1 MNDTHRW
8 GQEANRLAIEEQFT
22 LDVQTTNSGGARAS
36 SKTCEFCSQPAQYSL
51 AFVLSTVGTR
61 PRRQKCSSVVLIC
74 DKCIREFYESDPQI
88 PEELQNALRRAYT
101 TINSAPTDHGQR
113 PETEL

>member
-1 MNDTHRW
+1 MDA
-8 GQEANRLAIEEQFT
+8 QT
-22 LDVQTTNSGGARAS
+22 LIRVEGRVSN
-36 SKTCEFCSQPAQYSL
+36 KKCEFCSQPAQYSL
-51 AFVLSTVGTR
+51 AFVLSTVGVR

-88 PEELQNALRRAYT
+88 PEELQNTLKRAYT
-101 TINSAPTDHGQR
+101 TLNSPPTDHGQR

>member
-1 MNDTHRW
+1 MD
-8 GQEANRLAIEEQFT
+8 A
-22 LDVQTTNSGGARAS
+22 QTINLNGARVS
-36 SKTCEFCSQPAQYSL
+36 NKKCEFCSQPAQYSL
-51 AFVLSTVGTR
+51 AFVLSTVGVR

-74 DKCIREFYESDPQI
+74 DNCIREFYESDPQI

-101 TINSAPTDHGQR
+101 TLNSAPTDHAQR

>member
-1 MNDTHRW
+1 MNSDGSR
-8 GQEANRLAIEEQFT
+8 
-22 LDVQTTNSGGARAS
+22 VS
-36 SKTCEFCSQPAQYSL
+36 SKKCEFCSQPAQYSL
-51 AFVLSTVGTR
+51 AFVLSTVGVR

-88 PEELQNALRRAYT
+88 PEDLQNALKRAYAT
-101 TINSAPTDHGQR
+101 LNSAPTDHAQR

>member
-1 MNDTHRW
+1 M
-8 GQEANRLAIEEQFT
+8 
-22 LDVQTTNSGGARAS
+22 DVQMINLTGARVS
-36 SKTCEFCSQPAQYSL
+36 NKKCEFCGQPAQYSL
-51 AFVLSTVGTR
+51 AFVLSTVGVR

-88 PEELQNALRRAYT
+88 PEELQNALKRAYT
-101 TINSAPTDHGQR
+101 TLNSAPTDHAQR

>member
-1 MNDTHRW
+1 MNDTRRLE
-8 GQEANRLAIEEQFT
+8 QEASRSGIEERFT
-22 LDVQTTNSGGARAS
+22 LDVQTINSDGRRAT

-51 AFVLSTVGTR
+51 AFVLSTVGVR

-88 PEELQNALRRAYT
+88 PEELQNSLKRAYT
-101 TINSAPTDHGQR
+101 TLNSAPTGHAQR
-113 PETEL
+113 LETES

>member
-1 MNDTHRW
+1 MNDTHRLER
-8 GQEANRLAIEEQFT
+8 GASRLAIEEGST
-22 LDVQTTNSGGARAS
+22 LDVQTINSDGGQVS
-36 SKTCEFCSQPAQYSL
+36 NKKCEFCRQPAHYSL
-51 AFVLSTVGTR
+51 AFVLSTVGVR

-101 TINSAPTDHGQR
+101 TINSAPTDHAQR
-113 PETEL
+113 SETEL